1 MHSRDKRQPFYQAS
15 CRSNMLA
22 CYVSPGAPPETCP
35 FNDTAPVRQEDAQ
48 FVRSANLTIMPII
61 PGSDVDK
68 HTRRTDAVASYVPTS
83 PRCDLFSNLTSME
96 ENCKGVSRKFPEPR
110 VLL

>member
-35 FNDTAPVRQEDAQ
+35 FNDTPLARQEDAQ
-48 FVRSANLTIMPII
+48 FVLSANLTIMPIT
-61 PGSDVDK
+61 PGSNVDK
-68 HTRRTDAVASYVPTS
+68 HTRRTVAV
-83 PRCDLFSNLTSME
+83 DW
-96 ENCKGVSRKFPEPR
+96 
-110 VLL
+110 